1 MSQPSA
7 NLQERARTTRA
18 VGSESWLSSD
28 DDNAIAAFRQVLCE
42 AGYTGEAIR
51 ETLGIA
57 AEVSFNR
64 SDLPIYLRRLPEE
77 GRLSTLIKLFLLG
90 AAVDGTEV
98 ARSLDPAQLEI
109 VERLR
114 IVESSGTGVKGTVS
128 IIPYDGLFLCY
139 DRNED
144 PQATAADQV
153 IGVNPTSVTLSSL
166 TVRLPVRSA
175 LDLGSGCGV
184 QALLAARHSGHAVGV
199 DINPRA
205 IRVATFN
212 ARLNDIPNA
221 EFRQGDMFQRLPE
234 ETFDLVVSNPPFV
247 ISPESRFLYR
257 DSVLSGD
264 AVCSETVRRVPSL
277 LSEGGFATILCN
289 WAASEGDVEWWS
301 RPLSWATDTGCD
313 VWALHHRTEDPLA
326 YAASWNRPLQVLD
339 PPAYSTTL
347 DRWLAYYRELGITAV
362 NYGALIMRRR
372 SSGGSNWVRADEMPS
387 SAVGPAGDHI
397 LRVFD
402 AYTHLASVEDDSA
415 LLGEAFTLRENV
427 TLQQALKSSD
437 GRLVM
442 REALLRL
449 DEGLKFEGRADAYA
463 VHLLLRCDGRRPLG
477 GLLTELA
484 EFAGAPLEEVS
495 SAALPVF
502 RRLFA
507 LGFLDRGAG

>member
-1 MSQPSA
+1 MSERSA
-7 NLQERARTTRA
+7 NLQELARTTRA
-18 VGSESWLSSD
+18 GGSQGWLPSD
-28 DDNAIAAFRQVLCE
+28 DDDAIAALRQVLSQ
-42 AGYTGEAIR
+42 AGYTGEVIR
-51 ETLGIA
+51 ETLGIT

-64 SDLPIYLRRLPEE
+64 SDLPIYLRRLPEC
-77 GRLSTLIKLFLLG
+77 RLSTLIKLFLLG
-90 AAVDGTEV
+90 ATVNGTEV

-109 VERLR
+109 VERLGL
-114 IVESSGTGVKGTVS
+114 VESSGAGVKGTVG

-139 DRNED
+139 DRSED
-144 PQATAADQV
+144 LEVTPADQV

-166 TVRLPVRSA
+166 TVRMPVRSA

-184 QALLAARHSGHAVGV
+184 QALLAARHSGHSLGV

-221 EFRQGDMFQRLPE
+221 EFRQGDMFARLPE

-257 DSVLSGD
+257 DSVLTGD
-264 AVCSETVRRVPSL
+264 AVCSEAARRVPPL

-289 WAASEGDVEWWS
+289 WAASGGDVEWWS
-301 RPLSWATDTGCD
+301 RPLEWAADTGCD
-313 VWALHHRTEDPLA
+313 AWVLRHRTEDPLT
-326 YAASWNRPLQVLD
+326 YAATWNRPLQVLD
-339 PPAYSTTL
+339 PPAYSSAL
-347 DRWLAYYRELGITAV
+347 DRWLGYYRELGITAI
-362 NYGALIMRRR
+362 NYGALIMRKR
-372 SSGGSNWVRADEMPS
+372 SSGGSNWGRADEMPS
-387 SAVGPAGDHI
+387 GVVGSAGDHI

-402 AYTHLASVEDDSA
+402 AYTHLANLEDNHA
-415 LLGEAFTLRENV
+415 LLGEAFTLRENA
-427 TLQQALKSSD
+427 TLQQVLKSSD

-442 REALLRL
+442 RDAFLRL

-463 VHLLLRCDGRRPLG
+463 VHLLTRCDGRRPLG
-477 GLLTELA
+477 TLVAELA
-484 EFAGAPLEEVS
+484 ESAGAPLEEIS